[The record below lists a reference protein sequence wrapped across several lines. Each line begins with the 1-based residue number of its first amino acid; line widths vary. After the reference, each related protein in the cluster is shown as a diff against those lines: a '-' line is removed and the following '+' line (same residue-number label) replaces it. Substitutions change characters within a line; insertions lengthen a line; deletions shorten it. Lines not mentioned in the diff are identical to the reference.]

1 MSGKMRKFTLVE
13 LLDVVAIIGILTSI
27 LLPSLSEARIK
38 AKLAVCKS
46 TLGQNARAVLVYASD
61 DDDLYPRLTHVA
73 DRWGVSTGAHNDS
86 RPFLN
91 SVLGDLDQTL
101 KCALNDQPSIMDSTV
116 SQGTFGSYDM
126 YFGTY
131 IMGAGSEKF
140 RVNNN
145 PEINGHEVTVLMSD
159 AFRTT
164 GTAVHASHPAA
175 GLSKV
180 YHDGPNWSVGSYRGT
195 EFQKLDRN
203 FVYDDG
209 HVTYFRN
216 LNGTALDG
224 IINNRFYAIDCDN
237 DVNTS
242 NSSKQSFIPYE

>member
-1 MSGKMRKFTLVE
+1 MKKFTLIE
-13 LLDVVAIIGILTSI
+13 LLVVVAIIGILASM
-27 LLPSLSEARIK
+27 LLPALSTARIK

-46 TLGQNARAVLVYASD
+46 TLGQNAKSVMVYSSD
-61 DDDLYPRLTHVA
+61 SDELYPRLTHVA
-73 DRWGVSTGAHNDS
+73 DRWGVSAGTHNDS
-86 RPFLN
+86 RPFMN

-116 SQGTFGSYDM
+116 SAGTFGSYDM

-131 IMGAGSEKF
+131 IMGTGTEKF

-145 PEINGHEVTVLMSD
+145 PVIDGNEVKVLMSD

-164 GTAVHASHPAA
+164 GTVVHASHPAA
-175 GLSKV
+175 ALTKV
-180 YHDGPNWSVGSYRGT
+180 YNEGPSWSVGSFRGT

-209 HVTYFRN
+209 HVTYFQG
-216 LNGTALDG
+216 LSGTALDG
-224 IINNRFYAIDCDN
+224 IIDNRFYAIDCDN
-237 DVNTS
+237 NANTS
-242 NSSKQSFIPYE
+242 NSSKQSFIPKE